1 MEIKADVKVTATLI
15 ERVLQDKFEQADF
28 HDLEQLFD
36 HLDQWCCIIEDELI
50 QVGYW
55 LEEDAE

>member
-15 ERVLQDKFEQADF
+15 ERVLQDKFEQSDF